1 MRLLRDAFLY
11 FLIVFAAGWV
21 LGAIRM
27 LIIAPAIGSL
37 AAVAIEAPIMLF
49 ISWVVARRAFA
60 AYETR
65 ALLEGGMIAL
75 ALLLGAEYLA
85 AALLRRQSIGE
96 FLASYDTPEGI
107 VSLFAYFGFAVM
119 PLTGG
124 RRAS

>member
-21 LGAIRM
+21 LGAIRT

-49 ISWVVARRAFA
+49 ISRVVARRAFA
-60 AYETR
+60 VYETR
-65 ALLEGGMIAL
+65 ALVEAGMIAL

-107 VSLFAYFGFAVM
+107 VSLFAYFG
-119 PLTGG
+119 L
-124 RRAS
+124 R

>member
-11 FLIVFAAGWV
+11 FLIVF
-21 LGAIRM
+21 
-27 LIIAPAIGSL
+27 
-37 AAVAIEAPIMLF
+37 
-49 ISWVVARRAFA
+49 
-60 AYETR
+60 
-65 ALLEGGMIAL
+65 
-75 ALLLGAEYLA
+75 A

-124 RRAS
+124 RSASGT